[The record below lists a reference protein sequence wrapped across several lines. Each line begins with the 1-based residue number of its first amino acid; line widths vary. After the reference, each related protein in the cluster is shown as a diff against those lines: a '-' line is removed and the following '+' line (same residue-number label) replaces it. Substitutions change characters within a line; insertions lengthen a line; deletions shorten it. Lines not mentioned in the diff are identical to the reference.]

1 MKLLGIKY
9 LVVSTIIT
17 STLLSCDTEIE
28 NLEIQKLY
36 TYDDQYYENLRTYK
50 KSDHQLFYGF
60 YAAYAPV
67 EGTTGNKE
75 PASWGERI
83 IGIPDSADIINL
95 WMGIPTE
102 DWQPLALEDMRF
114 CQKMKGTRFVSHED
128 ASNKT
133 SFEDKNGQTIEIVD
147 EESVKLYGQYMVDR
161 VLDNDLDGVDIDY
174 EPSQGV
180 WNTSDQYLHILVEY
194 IAQFFGP
201 QGKYPDKLLIVD
213 FYTHYPPSSIEPYVD
228 YFVRQAYTQGFT
240 EHSAARLETYRR
252 DWLPDEKFIVC
263 ETFGV
268 WYENGGSPFTEADGN
283 QYTTDGSRMY
293 SLEGFARWI
302 PNGAQTKGGYGAFY
316 FDRDYYSNTGIPY
329 YNVRRAIQI
338 ANPAVH

>member
-1 MKLLGIKY
+1 MKFGIKY
-9 LVVSTIIT
+9 LVTFIIVT
-17 STLLSCDTEIE
+17 SALGSCDTEIG
-28 NLEIQKLY
+28 NLEIQKPFM
-36 TYDDQYYENLRTYK
+36 YDDQYYENLRAYK

-60 YAAYAPV
+60 YAAYSPV

-83 IGIPDSADIINL
+83 MGIPDSADIINL

-128 ASNKT
+128 ASNRT
-133 SFEDKNGQTIEIVD
+133 SFVNKNGETIEIVD
-147 EESVKLYGQYMVDR
+147 DESVKLYGQYMVDR

-174 EPSQGV
+174 EPSRGV
-180 WNTSDQYLHILVEY
+180 WPNQNGRFLHVLVEY

-201 QGKYPDKLLIVD
+201 QGQYPDKLLIVD
-213 FYTHYPPSSIEPYVD
+213 FFSHYPPSSIEPFCD
-228 YFVRQAYTQGFT
+228 YFVRQAYTQGFS
-240 EHSAARLETYRR
+240 EHSATRLQSYVS
-252 DWLPDEKFIVC
+252 WIPPEKFIVC

-268 WYENGGSPFTEADGN
+268 WYENGGSPFTEVDGN
-283 QYTTDGSRMY
+283 TLTTDGSRMY

-302 PNGAQTKGGYGAFY
+302 PNGAKTKGGFGAFY
-316 FDRDYYSNTGIPY
+316 FDRDYYSKTGIPY

-338 ANPAVH
+338 ANPAVY